1 MDVQYELVRWE
12 SSALLGL
19 ESDSVTVSLP
29 TFSAVQRKF
38 GRRQGENTVNN
49 ALDDP
54 TSVDELLLKQWSVIK
69 NPNLKTAPLVQLFM
83 KPWRCATKLC

>member
-54 TSVDELLLKQWSVIK
+54 TSADEPQLKMAKMWSVIDGANK
-69 NPNLKTAPLVQLFM
+69 RQLG
-83 KPWRCATKLC
+83 A